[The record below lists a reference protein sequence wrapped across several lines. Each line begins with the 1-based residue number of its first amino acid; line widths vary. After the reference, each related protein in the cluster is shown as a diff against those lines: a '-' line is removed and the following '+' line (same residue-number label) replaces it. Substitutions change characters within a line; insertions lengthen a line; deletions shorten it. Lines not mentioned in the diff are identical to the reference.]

1 MSQDDEVAATL
12 LEVCAGQSLTLAT
25 AESLTG
31 GMLAAELVA
40 VPGASRVFSG
50 GVVAYDT
57 ALKHSL
63 LGVDER
69 LLAEHGPVH
78 RDVALAMAE
87 GVRHA
92 CAVRGVPASLGLAT
106 TGVAGPDPDAQ
117 TGQGAGTVW
126 IAWAAEGVA
135 RAQQLLLTGSRS
147 AIREGTVQAALRLL
161 LLNLSDGGS
170 DSGFSRE

>member
-1 MSQDDEVAATL
+1 MSQETGLAATV
-12 LEVCAGQSLTLAT
+12 LEWCAGRSLTLAT

-50 GVVAYDT
+50 GVIAYDT
-57 ALKHSL
+57 ALKHSVL
-63 LGVDER
+63 RVNER

-117 TGQGAGTVW
+117 TGQAAGTVW
-126 IAWAAEGVA
+126 IAWAAEG
-135 RAQQLLLTGSRS
+135 RAGAEQLMLTGSRS
-147 AIREGTVQAALRLL
+147 EIREETVQAALRLL
-161 LLNLSDGGS
+161 LLNLSDDGS